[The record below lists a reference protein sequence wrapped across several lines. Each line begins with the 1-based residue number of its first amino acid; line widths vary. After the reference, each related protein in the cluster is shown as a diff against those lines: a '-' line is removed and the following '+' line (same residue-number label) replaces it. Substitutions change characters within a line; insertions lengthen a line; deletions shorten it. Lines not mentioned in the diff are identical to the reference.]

1 MSRQPMSITSSRTE
15 ATAFSSGIRATGRAS
30 ATATTASKPET
41 RITPLSTS
49 TESKP
54 HSLLLQFR
62 LAQGCTYGA
71 GVTAG
76 GGGSKSL
83 QDIEQKTVGPS
94 YANFRKIGSPPS
106 VWDPES
112 GEKLPK
118 GFAVA
123 FTKMS
128 VFRKLEISAAIR
140 HSIRIRHLV
149 SLQIVLENGDFSW
162 KSCENITFFIF
173 ICLLG
178 FPLGEPRVDTEKVRS
193 DAKKKVQQT

>member
-1 MSRQPMSITSSRTE
+1 MVYLW
-15 ATAFSSGIRATGRAS
+15 GG
-30 ATATTASKPET
+30 
-41 RITPLSTS
+41 L
-49 TESKP
+49 
-54 HSLLLQFR
+54 
-62 LAQGCTYGA
+62 GA
-71 GVTAG
+71 GATAG
-76 GGGSKSL
+76 GGSESL
-83 QDIEQKTVGPS
+83 QDTEQKTVGPS

-140 HSIRIRHLV
+140 HPIRIRHLV
-149 SLQIVLENGDFSW
+149 SLQIVLENGDFSC
-162 KSCENITFFIF
+162 KSCENITFFIL
-173 ICLLG
+173 ICMIS

>member
-1 MSRQPMSITSSRTE
+1 M
-15 ATAFSSGIRATGRAS
+15 GRAGGW
-30 ATATTASKPET
+30 
-41 RITPLSTS
+41 
-49 TESKP
+49 
-54 HSLLLQFR
+54 
-62 LAQGCTYGA
+62 GCP
-71 GVTAG
+71 
-76 GGGSKSL
+76 GGGSESL

-140 HSIRIRHLV
+140 HPIRIRHLV

-162 KSCENITFFIF
+162 KSCENITFFIL
-173 ICLLG
+173 IRLLD
-178 FPLGEPRVDTEKVRS
+178 FPLVTPVWIPKR
-193 DAKKKVQQT
+193 

>member
-1 MSRQPMSITSSRTE
+1 MTL
-15 ATAFSSGIRATGRAS
+15 
-30 ATATTASKPET
+30 
-41 RITPLSTS
+41 LSTG
-49 TESKP
+49 TERRPLNICCGSD
-54 HSLLLQFR
+54 LYIR
-62 LAQGCTYGA
+62 GA
-71 GVTAG
+71 GLGAG
-76 GGGSKSL
+76 AAPGGGSESL
-83 QDIEQKTVGPS
+83 RDTEQKTVGPS

-149 SLQIVLENGDFSW
+149 SLQIVLENGDFS
-162 KSCENITFFIF
+162 
-173 ICLLG
+173 
-178 FPLGEPRVDTEKVRS
+178 
-193 DAKKKVQQT
+193 

>member
-1 MSRQPMSITSSRTE
+1 MSITSSRTE
-15 ATAFSSGIRATGRAS
+15 ETAFSSGTKATGRAS
-30 ATATTASKPET
+30 ATDTTASRPET

-49 TESKP
+49 IDCDSGVNLR
-54 HSLLLQFR
+54 SGVR
-62 LAQGCTYGA
+62 AGA
-71 GVTAG
+71 AP
-76 GGGSKSL
+76 GGGSESL
-83 QDIEQKTVGPS
+83 RDTEHKTVGPS

-140 HSIRIRHLV
+140 HPIRIRHLV
-149 SLQIVLENGDFSW
+149 SLQIVLENGDFS
-162 KSCENITFFIF
+162 
-173 ICLLG
+173 
-178 FPLGEPRVDTEKVRS
+178 
-193 DAKKKVQQT
+193 